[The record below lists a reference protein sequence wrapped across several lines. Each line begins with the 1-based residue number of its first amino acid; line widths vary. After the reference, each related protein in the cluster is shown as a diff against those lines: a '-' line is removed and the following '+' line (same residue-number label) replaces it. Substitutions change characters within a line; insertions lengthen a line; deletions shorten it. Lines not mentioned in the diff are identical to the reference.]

1 MTASRDF
8 SPREAFIRLP
18 IQFTVRQGGR
28 EMLAPGACIT
38 SNVVTQSFCCFLLP
52 WLDCMYVGEWD
63 LFFLFDLTRE
73 FAEQR
78 KVQKD

>member
-1 MTASRDF
+1 
-8 SPREAFIRLP
+8 
-18 IQFTVRQGGR
+18 
-28 EMLAPGACIT
+28 MLAPGACIT
-38 SNVVTQSFCCFLLP
+38 SNAVSQSFCCFLIP

-63 LFFLFDLTRE
+63 LFFLFHLTRE